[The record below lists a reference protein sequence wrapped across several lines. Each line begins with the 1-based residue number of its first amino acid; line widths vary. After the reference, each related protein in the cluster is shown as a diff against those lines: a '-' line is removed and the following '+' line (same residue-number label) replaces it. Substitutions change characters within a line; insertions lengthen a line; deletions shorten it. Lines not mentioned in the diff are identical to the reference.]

1 MALPSFPPASFENN
15 AILARRGKTACLP
28 LEEQKIITTEY
39 ARAIIYATEQT
50 GPSVYFKS

>member
-15 AILARRGKTACLP
+15 AIPARRGKTACLP

-50 GPSVYFKS
+50 GLVYFKS